1 MTVDGKKSLLNMHS
15 LKQPIHIH
23 LSMNEKTFFF
33 FFFFF
38 SNFNKYLTLWKK
50 ADSHSVCISEIT
62 HCERRG

>member
-23 LSMNEKTFFF
+23 FSMNEKTFFF
-33 FFFFF
+33 FFCI
-38 SNFNKYLTLWKK
+38 SQISIKYLTLWKK